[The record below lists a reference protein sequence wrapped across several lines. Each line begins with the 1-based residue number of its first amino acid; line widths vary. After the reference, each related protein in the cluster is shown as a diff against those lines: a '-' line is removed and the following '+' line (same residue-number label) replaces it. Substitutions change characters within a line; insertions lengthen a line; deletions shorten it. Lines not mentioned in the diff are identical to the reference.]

1 MRGRSH
7 RQAAATTRPMDR
19 LSEAPISALAG
30 GWMYPASPVSR
41 APGAYRA
48 PKSEVARPRAMTQR
62 ARAGPGPMRFPR
74 DPPPPPGWHGWPAR
88 VPVTPPVR
96 AGVRE
101 PPREA
106 EHFRPDIEGLRGLAI
121 LMVVMFHA
129 VPGLLGGGYIG
140 VDVFF

>member
-1 MRGRSH
+1 
-7 RQAAATTRPMDR
+7 
-19 LSEAPISALAG
+19 
-30 GWMYPASPVSR
+30 
-41 APGAYRA
+41 
-48 PKSEVARPRAMTQR
+48 
-62 ARAGPGPMRFPR
+62 
-74 DPPPPPGWHGWPAR
+74 
-88 VPVTPPVR
+88 VTPPVR

-140 VDVFF
+140 VDVFFVISGFLITGLLVRELGRSGQRPTNLRQARPSLTAALAIGATFP